1 MKVKDIAKL
10 LNAKPL
16 CGEELYEMDV
26 MSASSSDMMSDI
38 LVFVKNQS
46 ILITGLMNVQVVRTA
61 EMMDMKCVVFV
72 RGKVPDQTIIELA
85 EDSGICVLATEHTM
99 YEASG
104 ILYINGLGRGE

>member
-1 MKVKDIAKL
+1 MKVKEIARL

-38 LVFVKNQS
+38 LAFVQNQS

-72 RGKVPDQTIIELA
+72 RGKVPDATIIDLA
-85 EDSGICVLATEHTM
+85 QESGICVLSTEHTM
-99 YEASG
+99 YETSG
-104 ILYINGLGRGE
+104 ILYNNGLRHKE